1 MRHLPKAK
9 ARAAWAGQ
17 KSGLR
22 KNPPNE
28 KRLADYGIDKHLA
41 DRARKIAARR
51 GNRVFNLG
59 KRGLDKRIGLIKPV
73 KQVPFD
79 WYVPWESYNRPIPLA
94 AQVAASG
101 ES

>member
-17 KSGLR
+17 KGGLR

-41 DRARKIAARR
+41 DRARKMAARR

-59 KRGLDKRIGLIKPV
+59 KARAR
-73 KQVPFD
+73 QTH
-79 WYVPWESYNRPIPLA
+79 RPN
-94 AQVAASG
+94 QASQASTLRLVCSLG
-101 ES
+101 VV